1 MGEQNKSGVPAR
13 ATAATEH
20 GCEIRGNRNCG
31 AGRSMIKI
39 VGVHRFVVPPSLQ
52 IWRMHFTARSKSDI
66 VVRQSAFLPGVRN
79 FRDFNTSDRGV
90 VQCVHETQQVYA
102 FSCSGCVDSFSTG
115 RVGLSNEVYRQ
126 WRI

>member
-1 MGEQNKSGVPAR
+1 MGEQNKSGEPAR

-20 GCEIRGNRNCG
+20 GGEIRGNRNRG

-66 VVRQSAFLPGVRN
+66 VV
-79 FRDFNTSDRGV
+79 
-90 VQCVHETQQVYA
+90 
-102 FSCSGCVDSFSTG
+102 
-115 RVGLSNEVYRQ
+115 
-126 WRI
+126 